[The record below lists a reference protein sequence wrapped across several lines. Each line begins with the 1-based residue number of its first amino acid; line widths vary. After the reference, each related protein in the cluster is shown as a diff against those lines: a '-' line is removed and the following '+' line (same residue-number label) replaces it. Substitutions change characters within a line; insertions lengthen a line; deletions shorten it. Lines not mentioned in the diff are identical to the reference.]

1 MAEAFEDLK
10 YKSLGRVLHSK
21 SGKKPTLWIVRNQDE
36 YSKIAKTSIADHYWI
51 PLSLERFEMQETDK
65 RTIIKMI
72 SETIEPQPEEE
83 EVPF

>member
-21 SGKKPTLWIVRNQDE
+21 SGKKNIMDSRNQDE

-51 PLSLERFEMQETDK
+51 PLSLERFEMQKQIREQILNDFK
-65 RTIIKMI
+65 ND
-72 SETIEPQPEEE
+72 
-83 EVPF
+83 